1 MAPTGIY
8 WHEAADQAAG
18 WLASGES
25 TADVT
30 YDSPSNSKSGMH
42 WPHQVTKK
50 QNNTRHGIACATPI
64 AGVGGTLK
72 NFVCQHNKDGPEEVM
87 LVMITGVRSLTCC
100 ITSYPNQLAVYLL
113 FFLSGRRACPI
124 RGGLCVIWHRSAATQ
139 SVQASAGAGSLVTQ
153 LPAWQQHA
161 YKPVRF
167 AAVCRKD
174 CHRAPAATTSVAALT
189 SSCWALFQSWT
200 CLLLLASSTPTK
212 TGIIGV
218 LVSKSFDSMS

>member
-1 MAPTGIY
+1 MAHTGIY

-113 FFLSGRRACPI
+113 FFFIRTTSLSHSRWPMRYLASFSGNAI
-124 RGGLCVIWHRSAATQ
+124 GSSVSRGGLSRYATASMAAARIQARPICSGLQKGLSSGTSSNDVSRSTDQQLLGSVSKLDVPSAAGLFNTHKDRYHWC
-139 SVQASAGAGSLVTQ
+139 AG
-153 LPAWQQHA
+153 
-161 YKPVRF
+161 
-167 AAVCRKD
+167 
-174 CHRAPAATTSVAALT
+174 
-189 SSCWALFQSWT
+189 
-200 CLLLLASSTPTK
+200 
-212 TGIIGV
+212 I
-218 LVSKSFDSMS
+218 